1 MRALLA
7 EPINHRIMKATT
19 IIGGATIILV
29 AGALVGTIVNGPE
42 GCAAQAA
49 VTVFDPFEA
58 GRGAMVQEP
67 WLDPS
72 VFFSDKAYVVS
83 AIASRTDEGAA
94 NASFIGGDDRLVA
107 HLKERIVPHVIAG
120 IGWLKPPVVHF
131 VVDEQGAATKVEL
144 VATSGNQELD
154 AVLLRAVSGMPRWK
168 PAQNAEGRAVPQ
180 AFEFKVVQAACGQ
193 QATAIPTLKVSKYDV
208 LLSDRAAAMDHPYDI
223 EFEVKQAGPNT
234 YTLITTMK
242 LHGGSFY
249 VSPNARRDFKGKF
262 HVEVANH
269 DHVVLEDGFTETPRS
284 MEVVDPHPFIDGTVN
299 WVNVDTRY
307 EHTLTVTSADDFE
320 IGGKYR
326 FTIEP
331 KCKLEEVPFMI
342 KQRAGVLT
350 IEKWKC

>member
-1 MRALLA
+1 
-7 EPINHRIMKATT
+7 MKATT
-19 IIGGATIILV
+19 IIGGATLVLV
-29 AGALVGTIVNGPE
+29 AGALVGTLLNGTE
-42 GCAAQAA
+42 KLAAQAA
-49 VTVFDPFEA
+49 VTVFDPFAA
-58 GRGAMVQEP
+58 GHGPAVQEP

-72 VFFSDKAYVVS
+72 VFFSDKAYVV
-83 AIASRTDEGAA
+83 AAMASLTDAGAA
-94 NASFIGGDDRLVA
+94 DAAFIGGDDRLVA
-107 HLKERIVPHVIAG
+107 HLKERIVPHVVAG
-120 IGWLKPPVVHF
+120 IGWLKPPVVRF

-144 VATSGNQELD
+144 VATSGNEGLD
-154 AVLLRAVSGMPRWK
+154 AQLLRAVSGMPRWK
-168 PAQNAEGRAVPQ
+168 PAQDAEGRAVSQ
-180 AFEFKVVQAACGQ
+180 AFEFKVVQAACLQ
-193 QATAIPTLKVSKYDV
+193 QQTTPPTLKVSMYDV
-208 LLSDRAAAMDHPYDI
+208 PLTDREAAMKHPYDI

-262 HVEVANH
+262 HVEIANH

-284 MEVVDPHPFIDGTVN
+284 TEVIEPHPFIDGTVN

-307 EHTLTVTSADDFE
+307 EHTLTVTSPEDFE

-331 KCKLEEVPFMI
+331 KCTLEVVPFLI

-350 IEKWKC
+350 IERWKC